1 MSKVKYEVVAV
12 TGKYTDR
19 DGNEKNR
26 YLKCGVVIQTDKGF
40 SLKLEAVPV
49 ESNGWFMLFE
59 PKERGESKGN
69 TPLPAPSG
77 DFDDD
82 IPFMWAAILPLVPF
96 LGAVSDAGKAV
107 LQV

>member
-19 DGNEKNR
+19 EGNEKNR

-59 PKERGESKGN
+59 PKPKESHSGGGGSTGGE
-69 TPLPAPSG
+69 
-77 DFDDD
+77 DFNDD
-82 IPFMWAAILPLVPF
+82 IPF
-96 LGAVSDAGKAV
+96 
-107 LQV
+107 